1 MGARR
6 KPDTDSPSQRKPSTI
21 ESRAQ
26 RKRIAFISVASLL
39 ALLLVA
45 GTVRIITL
53 NIAYPS
59 PARMVFSLGEEAL
72 GGDIGVR
79 AVSLEVFEGEEILGI
94 LPEYEETMKD
104 RGELVTLD
112 QVRMFVCSIVVSNH
126 GEELSSVAVNNY
138 VLQIGAWKNGLMFT
152 QYPELNEGRGIM
164 VELKP
169 GEQVELRLA
178 YSMYDFQFK
187 SRSDFEK
194 IKDKDI
200 DLVLK
205 SYPVKIIIRMQYPNR

>member
-6 KPDTDSPSQRKPSTI
+6 KPDTDSPSKRKPSTI
-21 ESRAQ
+21 ETRAQ
-26 RKRIAFISVASLL
+26 RKRIAFISIASLL
-39 ALLLVA
+39 AVLLVA

-79 AVSLEVFEGEEILGI
+79 ATSLEVFEGEEILSLFPDYEEKAKYNGI
-94 LPEYEETMKD
+94 LL
-104 RGELVTLD
+104 RFD
-112 QVRMFVCSIVVSNH
+112 QVRMFVCSIVLSNH
-126 GEELSSVAVNNY
+126 GEETSSVAVYNY
-138 VLQIGAWKNGLMFT
+138 VLQVDAWKNGLMYD
-152 QYPELNEGRGIM
+152 QYLELNEVQRAS
-164 VELKP
+164 VDLDP
-169 GEQVELRLA
+169 GKQIELRLV
-178 YSMYDFQFK
+178 YIMYDTSFK
-187 SRSDFEK
+187 NHADFEK

-205 SYPVKIIIRMQYPNR
+205 SYPVKIIIRMAYPNR

>member
-6 KPDTDSPSQRKPSTI
+6 KPDTDRTSKRKPSTI

-26 RKRIAFISVASLL
+26 RKRIAFISIASVLTVLL
-39 ALLLVA
+39 IA

-53 NIAYPS
+53 SIAYPS
-59 PARMVFSLGEEAL
+59 PGHMVFSLGEEVI
-72 GGDIGVR
+72 GGDIGIR
-79 AVSLEVFEGEEILGI
+79 ATSLEVFEGEEILGI
-94 LPEYEETMKD
+94 LPEYEEKMRD
-104 RGELVTLD
+104 RGELVTPD
-112 QVRMFVCSIVVSNH
+112 QVRMFVCSIVLSNH
-126 GEELSSVAVNNY
+126 GDSVCSVAVYNY
-138 VLQIGAWKNGLMFT
+138 ILQVGAWKNGSVSY
-152 QYPELNEGRGIM
+152 QYPELNEGRGSQ

-178 YSMYDFQFK
+178 YFMYDFQFK

-194 IKDKDI
+194 IKEKDI

-205 SYPVKIIIRMQYPNR
+205 SYPIKIIIRMPYPNR